1 MTRERARTSI
11 TGRLTLLLGLV
22 ALTVFGAVGILLHW
36 SLERE
41 LLRGERVE
49 LEGKA
54 DVVQHYIDEAKTV
67 DNLQDLRHHLDDAL
81 IGSGGLRV
89 WIIGADDRVFYG
101 GAGVPVTRTDAAG
114 NLAIVREDGVVL
126 AGLRYA
132 LRSGPALPAATVLI
146 GVDTRPREALMR
158 AHDRTTILVCAL
170 GVLATIGLSALI
182 ARRGLAPLHRLS
194 QEAAGIDAG
203 ALSQRLSTRA
213 GSRELV
219 PLVDSFNHAL
229 DRLEEAYRRLE
240 GFSADVA
247 HELRTPLA
255 ILINGAE
262 VALSRERSVSEL
274 QEVLMSHLEE
284 LRALASM
291 VNDMLFL
298 ARADQGELAENLVTV
313 SLRSE
318 ALLVADYLEASLED
332 AGQSLRVDGDI
343 QARVNAPLVRRALV
357 NLVTNAARYTPRSEV
372 IVVRLDQVEG
382 SPRLAVSNPSLP
394 IAKETLLRMFD
405 RFWRSDVARAKS
417 SEGHGLGLAIVR
429 AVALMHGGQTFAV
442 WESGMTTVGFTVN
455 GLPHSADAAA
465 KKTG

>member
-1 MTRERARTSI
+1 MTSERARTSI
-11 TGRLTLLLGLV
+11 ARQLTLLLGLV
-22 ALTVFGAVGILLHW
+22 ALTVFGAVGLLLHW

-41 LLRGERVE
+41 LLRGERAE

-54 DVVQHYIDEAKTV
+54 DVVQHYVDEVKTADDV
-67 DNLQDLRHHLDDAL
+67 QDLRHHLDDAL
-81 IGSGGLRV
+81 IGSAGLRV

-101 GAGVPVTRTDAAG
+101 GAGLPVTRADAAG
-114 NLAIVREDGVVL
+114 ALAIVREDGIVL
-126 AGLRYA
+126 TGLRYA
-132 LRSGPALPAATVLI
+132 LRSGSALPAATVLI
-146 GVDTRPREALMR
+146 GLDTRPREALMR
-158 AHDRTTILVCAL
+158 AHDRTTILVCVL
-170 GVLATIGLSALI
+170 GVVATIGLGALI
-182 ARRGLAPLHRLS
+182 ARRGLAPLHRLT

-203 ALSQRLSTRA
+203 APSQRLSTGA

-219 PLVDSFNHAL
+219 PLVDSFNRAL

-255 ILINGAE
+255 ILISGTE
-262 VALSRERSVSEL
+262 VALSRDRPVSEL
-274 QEVLMSHLEE
+274 KEVLMSHLEE

-298 ARADQGELAENLVTV
+298 ARADQGELAENLVLV

-332 AGQSLRVDGDI
+332 GGQSLRVDGDV
-343 QARVNAPLVRRALV
+343 QARVNAPLLRRALV
-357 NLVTNAARYTPRSEV
+357 NLVTNAARYTPNGEV

-382 SPRLAVSNPSLP
+382 SARVSVSNPSAP
-394 IAKETLLRMFD
+394 IATETLLRMFD
-405 RFWRSDVARAKS
+405 RFWRIDAARAKS

-429 AVALMHGGQTFAV
+429 AVALMHGGQTFAMS
-442 WESGMTTVGFTVN
+442 EPGMTTVGFTV
-455 GLPHSADAAA
+455 
-465 KKTG
+465 KERR